1 VKRWWVR
8 PAVRMGA
15 ALMLPVLVPAIITA
29 LIWALPGDPASLI
42 CPPKLCKGGAELA
55 ARWNLDG
62 GPLQFFLGWMD
73 KAIVLDFG
81 RSWTAFQGM
90 DVGTLLAESIPVTCA
105 LVALSSVWTFTGV
118 FGGATGWISRH
129 LDPLIQ
135 ISGTVPVLVL
145 TLVGAAVVDLTYGF
159 GSTGKEGQI
168 ARLLIG
174 SVVLGLADGA
184 FAGAV
189 TGTRG
194 LFRRESN
201 QRYVGV
207 AILRGER
214 TLANTLPNVMPALAG
229 QVRGR
234 LLHLLSGAV
243 VVEVMLKIDG
253 IGDLLWIGTLEQDF
267 GLVLATATLFA
278 VASGLLLFGQAA
290 CEILVALHVRRS
302 PRVGAV

>member
-1 VKRWWVR
+1 
-8 PAVRMGA
+8 M
-15 ALMLPVLVPAIITA
+15 
-29 LIWALPGDPASLI
+29 
-42 CPPKLCKGGAELA
+42 
-55 ARWNLDG
+55 
-62 GPLQFFLGWMD
+62 QFFWGWVGN
-73 KAIVLDFG
+73 AVSLDFG

-90 DVGTLLAESIPVTCA
+90 DVGTLLAESIPVTCM
-105 LVALSSVWTFTGV
+105 LVALSSLWTFTGV
-118 FGGATGWISRH
+118 IGAATGWVSRR

-135 ISGTVPVLVL
+135 TTGTVPVLVL
-145 TLVGAAVVDLTYGF
+145 ALVGAAIVDLNYGF
-159 GSTGKEGQI
+159 GSTGKEGQM

-189 TGTRG
+189 VGTRG
-194 LFRRESN
+194 LFSRESK
-201 QRYVGV
+201 QRYVAV

-214 TLANTLPNVMPALAG
+214 ELANTLPNVTPALAG
-229 QVRGR
+229 QVRAR

-278 VASGLLLFGQAA
+278 VASALLLVLQAL
-290 CEILVALHVRRS
+290 CEVLVALHVRRS
-302 PRVGAV
+302 PKVEAA

>member
-1 VKRWWVR
+1 VR
-8 PAVRMGA
+8 IGA
-15 ALMLPVLVPAIITA
+15 ALVLPALVPAIITA

-62 GPLQFFLGWMD
+62 GPMQFFWGWVGN
-73 KAIVLDFG
+73 AVSLDFG

-90 DVGTLLAESIPVTCA
+90 DVGTLLAESIPVTCM
-105 LVALSSVWTFTGV
+105 LVALSSIWTFTGV
-118 FGGATGWISRH
+118 IGAATGWVSRR

-135 ISGTVPVLVL
+135 TTGTVPVLVL
-145 TLVGAAVVDLTYGF
+145 ALVGAAIVDLSYGF
-159 GSTGKEGQI
+159 GSTGKEGQL

-189 TGTRG
+189 IGTRG
-194 LFRRESN
+194 LFSRESK

-214 TLANTLPNVMPALAG
+214 ELANTLPNVTPALAG
-229 QVRGR
+229 QVRAR

-278 VASGLLLFGQAA
+278 VASALLLVLQAL
-290 CEILVALHVRRS
+290 CEVVVALHVRWS
-302 PRVGAV
+302 PKVEAA